1 MASRPLLITII
12 GALYALLGIVMLALG
27 ALTFAGGAVGGEAA
41 AGAVGGGT
49 VAVIGLIY
57 IIIALGFLKGWK
69 LWWYLGVIF
78 AMDWWLSSSTSSS
91 SGTCSGTTSRRSSLT
106 ESKRPS
112 GQLPFLKF

>member
-49 VAVIGLIY
+49 IAVFGLIY
-57 IIIALGFLKGWK
+57 IIIALGFFKGWK

-78 AMDWWLSSSTSSS
+78 AILGIIGGLLMFPVGLVAVIIDIIILWYLF
-91 SGTCSGTTSRRSSLT
+91 RDNV
-106 ESKRPS
+106 KA
-112 GQLPFLKF
+112 FFFD

>member
-78 AMDWWLSSSTSSS
+78 AILGIIGGLLMFPVGLVAVIIDIIILWYLF
-91 SGTCSGTTSRRSSLT
+91 RDNV
-106 ESKRPS
+106 KA
-112 GQLPFLKF
+112 FFFD

>member
-49 VAVIGLIY
+49 IAVIGLIY
-57 IIIALGFLKGWK
+57 IIIALGFFKGWK

-78 AMDWWLSSSTSSS
+78 AILGIIGGLLMFPVGLVAVIIDIIILWYLF
-91 SGTCSGTTSRRSSLT
+91 RDNV
-106 ESKRPS
+106 KA
-112 GQLPFLKF
+112 FFFD

>member
-12 GALYALLGIVMLALG
+12 SALYALLGIVMLALG

-49 VAVIGLIY
+49 IAVFGLIY
-57 IIIALGFLKGWK
+57 IIIALGFFKGWK

-78 AMDWWLSSSTSSS
+78 AILGIIGGLLMFPVGLVAVIIDIIILWYLF
-91 SGTCSGTTSRRSSLT
+91 RDNV
-106 ESKRPS
+106 KA
-112 GQLPFLKF
+112 FFFD

>member
-1 MASRPLLITII
+1 
-12 GALYALLGIVMLALG
+12 MLALG

-49 VAVIGLIY
+49 IAVIGLIY

-78 AMDWWLSSSTSSS
+78 AILGIIGGLLMFPVGLVAVIIDIIILWYLF
-91 SGTCSGTTSRRSSLT
+91 RDNV
-106 ESKRPS
+106 KA
-112 GQLPFLKF
+112 FFFD